1 MSERAEDMTR
11 RDQIL
16 TLVASIAALFV
27 VFSAMVGLNTA
38 IPTLAA
44 DTGASQLQVTWLID
58 GYILALASLLL
69 VGGWIADRFGR
80 RRVLAIG
87 LVVFGVASLAPLVGS
102 EPELLIASRVLSG
115 CAAAGLLPSTLSMI
129 TATFSDQER
138 ARAVT
143 VWAVACVA
151 SGGLGL
157 IASGFMLNWAGWQA
171 CFYFPAG
178 IAFFVFGLSYLCPE
192 SRSETKARFDGPGS
206 VLSVMAI
213 GFLVLGVVEG
223 PQRGWIDP
231 LVLGAVIASAIS
243 AIAFA
248 HWELRQADPLL
259 DVRLFAERRFAASA
273 LSLLIQ
279 FGVMYGFMFVS
290 SQVLQSA
297 LEWGPVMSGVIFAAI
312 AIPMIPLAA
321 VARRFELRVGSRW
334 CNLIA
339 MALTAGA
346 CFIAGMG
353 VWTLNTGTLVT
364 AILILGAG
372 AGLASPTATTGIV
385 ESVSS
390 DQQGVASAVN
400 DAAREIGAALGIAL
414 SGSVLAASY
423 SRNIAAVAGDL
434 PGPLSNTVS
443 DSVEGALAVA
453 QTRGTGQSADALAN
467 AARQAF
473 LDGAQATFLVLGGC
487 VVVLAVVL
495 ILVSPSIRSRKPLAR
510 PLDSEYY
517 PTGERSLL

>member
-1 MSERAEDMTR
+1 MNERAEDMTR
-11 RDQIL
+11 RDRGL
-16 TLVASIAALFV
+16 TLVASVAALFV

-38 IPTLAA
+38 LPTLAA
-44 DTGASQLQVTWLID
+44 ETGASQLQVTWLID
-58 GYILALASLLL
+58 GYILALAALLL

-87 LVVFGVASLAPLVGS
+87 LLVFGVASLAPLVGS
-102 EPELLIASRVLSG
+102 EPELLIASRVLAG
-115 CAAAGLLPSTLSMI
+115 VAAAGLLPSTLSMI

-157 IASGFMLNWAGWQA
+157 IAAGLMLDWAGWQA

-178 IAFFVFGLSYLCPE
+178 IAFFVLGLSYLCPE
-192 SRSETKARFDGPGS
+192 SRSETTARFDGLGS

-223 PQRGWIDP
+223 PQRGWSDP
-231 LVLGAVIASAIS
+231 LVLGAVLASVIS
-243 AIAFA
+243 AIAFVR
-248 HWELRQADPLL
+248 WELRQADPLL
-259 DVRLFAERRFAASA
+259 DVRLFAERRFSAAA

-297 LEWGPVMSGVIFAAI
+297 LGWSPVMGGVIFAAV

-321 VARRFELRVGSRW
+321 VARRFELRVGTRW
-334 CNLIA
+334 CNCLA
-339 MALTAGA
+339 MGLTACA
-346 CFIAGMG
+346 CFVAGIG
-353 VWTLNTGTLVT
+353 AWALNTETMVT

-400 DAAREIGAALGIAL
+400 DAAREIGAAVGIAL
-414 SGSVLAASY
+414 AGSVLAASY
-423 SRNIAAVAGDL
+423 SQNIVAVSSDL
-434 PGPLSNTVS
+434 PGPLSETAS
-443 DSVEGALAVA
+443 DSVEGAFAVA
-453 QTRGTGQSADALAN
+453 RTLGTDESGAALAN
-467 AARQAF
+467 AASQAF
-473 LDGAQATFLVLGGC
+473 LDGAQLTFLVLGGC
-487 VVVLAVVL
+487 VVVLSVLL
-495 ILVSPSIRSRKPLAR
+495 ILVSPSIRSRKPLAP
-510 PLDSEYY
+510 PLDSDYY
-517 PTGERSLL
+517 PNGERSLL